1 MRVGMYYNNKDV
13 RVEEMPKPE
22 IGPNEILVKAAACGI
37 CGSDVLEWYRIKKAP
52 IVLGHE
58 MAGKIVEVGSNVTK
72 YRTGQRVFVSHH
84 VPCNTCDYCLNGY
97 HTACDTLHSTNFF
110 PGGFSEYIRVP
121 EINVDRGV
129 FVLPDEMTFDQAVFI
144 EPLACVVR
152 AQRLVGIRPG
162 QSVLV
167 MGSGISGL
175 LHIMLAKT
183 LGAGRIIAT
192 DVNPERLKKAKE
204 LGAEVTIDAK
214 EDVPSIL
221 KEINGGKLADLVLVC
236 TGALPA
242 FKQALRSVERGG
254 TILAFATSNPG
265 EDLPVPLNDFWR
277 NEIKLMPSYGNAP
290 VDAVESMELI
300 RAGRVPV
307 EKIISHKIPLDEI
320 QEGFFMTAAGH
331 DSKGNNSLK
340 VIVELDNTL

>member
-13 RVEEMPKPE
+13 RVEEIPVPE
-22 IGPNEILVKAAACGI
+22 IGLDELLVKAAACGI

-52 IVLGHE
+52 LVLGHE
-58 MAGKIVEVGSNVTK
+58 MAGEIVEVGKNVKK
-72 YRTGQRVFVSHH
+72 YHAGQRVFVSHH

-97 HTACDTLHSTNFF
+97 HTACDTLHSTNFY

-121 EINVDRGV
+121 AINVDRGV
-129 FVLPDEMTFDQAVFI
+129 FVLPDEMTYDEAVFI

-175 LHIMLAKT
+175 LHIMLAKA

-192 DVNPERLKKAKE
+192 DINDDRLKTAKE
-204 LGAEVTIDAK
+204 LGAEVTINAG
-214 EDVPSIL
+214 EDVPAVL
-221 KEINGGKLADLVLVC
+221 REVNNGKLADLVLVC

-242 FKQALRSVERGG
+242 FKQALKSVDRGG

-290 VDAVESMELI
+290 LDAVESMELI

-307 EKIISHKIPLDEI
+307 KRIISHRIPLDDI
-320 QEGFFMTAAGH
+320 QEGFLMTATGH
-331 DSKGNNSLK
+331 DSKGNKSLK
-340 VIVELDNTL
+340 VIVEFDTK

>member
-1 MRVGMYYNNKDV
+1 MRVGMYYNNRDV

-58 MAGKIVEVGSNVTK
+58 MAGEIVEVGENVKK

-129 FVLPDEMTFDQAVFI
+129 FVLPYEMTYDEAVFI
-144 EPLACVVR
+144 EPLACVIR
-152 AQRLVGIRPG
+152 AQRLVGVRPG

-175 LHIMLAKT
+175 LHVMLAKT

-192 DVNPERLKKAKE
+192 DINEDRLKAAKE
-204 LGAEVTIDAK
+204 MGAEVTINAGENVPAVLK
-214 EDVPSIL
+214 DV
-221 KEINGGKLADLVLVC
+221 NNGKLADLVLVC
-236 TGALPA
+236 TGALSA
-242 FKQALRSVERGG
+242 FKQALKAVDRGG
-254 TILAFATSNPG
+254 TILAFATSNPE

-290 VDAVESMELI
+290 VDAVESMKLI

-307 EKIISHKIPLDEI
+307 EKIISHRIPLEDI
-320 QEGFFMTAAGH
+320 QEGFLMTATGH

-340 VIVELDNTL
+340 VIVEFDTK

>member
-13 RVEEMPKPE
+13 RVEEMPKPD
-22 IGPNEILVKAAACGI
+22 IGPREMLVRAAACGI

-52 IVLGHE
+52 LVLGHE
-58 MAGKIVEVGSNVTK
+58 MAGEIVEVGSSVTK
-72 YRTGQRVFVSHH
+72 YKPGQRVFVSHH
-84 VPCNTCDYCLNGY
+84 VPCNTCEYCLNGY

-110 PGGFSEYIRVP
+110 PGGFSEYIRIP

-129 FVLPDEMTFDQAVFI
+129 FVLPDEMTYDQAVFI

-152 AQRLVGIRPG
+152 AQKLAKIRPG

-175 LHIMLAKT
+175 LHIMLAKA
-183 LGAGRIIAT
+183 LGAGRIIAS
-192 DVNPERLKKAKE
+192 DINEERLKVARQM
-204 LGAEVTIDAK
+204 GAEVTINAGK
-214 EDVPSIL
+214 DVPAVL
-221 KEINGGKLADLVLVC
+221 REVNDGKLADLVLVC
-236 TGALPA
+236 TGAMAA
-242 FKQALRSVERGG
+242 FKQSLKAVERGG

-265 EDLPVPLNDFWR
+265 EDLPVPLNEFWR

-307 EKIISHKIPLDEI
+307 EKIISHRILLEDI
-320 QEGFFMTAAGH
+320 QEGFLMTASGH
-331 DSKGNNSLK
+331 DSAGEPSLK
-340 VIVELDNTL
+340 VIVEFGDV